1 MQFPPD
7 TAYPDASDT
16 VQAVTTAVTHVAVA
30 LDELKGQLEIAN
42 RRVSEVAAA
51 QTTEAELGRLFVRA
65 AQFAD
70 SAIAE
75 AQDEARRLVADARR
89 EADRIVAE
97 ARGHADAIIEEAEQ
111 SSALPSAFALQV
123 QTALDGFTHV
133 NSEFMKELEFLWNS
147 LQTALPPAV
156 TNRSGIGRP
165 PELAALTIPSLTT
178 EGGGRE
184 QASEVGASAPV
195 VAHENSLDSLLA
207 SAWRPTP
214 DVSPQPS
221 PPLWQPRANDPE

>member
-16 VQAVTTAVTHVAVA
+16 VQAVTSAVSHVAMA
-30 LDELKGQLEIAN
+30 LDELKDQLEIAN
-42 RRVSEVAAA
+42 RRVSEVAAT

-89 EADRIVAE
+89 EADRIVAD
-97 ARGHADAIIEEAEQ
+97 ARGHADAIIEEAER
-111 SSALPSAFALQV
+111 STTLPSAFALQV

-133 NSEFMKELEFLWNS
+133 NREFMKELEFLWDS
-147 LQTALPPAV
+147 LQTALPPAA
-156 TNRSGIGRP
+156 TSGGEIHRP
-165 PELAALTIPSLTT
+165 PEVAAVTMPSLPT
-178 EGGGRE
+178 ESGWRPQVPE
-184 QASEVGASAPV
+184 VTASTSVDPDA
-195 VAHENSLDSLLA
+195 NSLDGLLA

-214 DVSPQPS
+214 EASPQPN
-221 PPLWQPRANDPE
+221 PPLWQPRANGRE